1 MIRAAADR
9 RPPGE
14 QNEGNGMVELSP
26 VGREESAFARYRRQP
41 MMLGVFGTNSSGS
54 AGIHTVPS
62 SFEVSWDQSVTIAKM
77 ADDMGFEL
85 FMPLSRWRG
94 FGGKSDYAGETYE
107 TLTYMAGIAAV
118 TRRVMTIVTLH
129 LPMVHPTLAAKAIAT
144 IDHISNGR
152 GGINAVMGWYKAEM
166 GMFGLSPHTPED
178 RYVYGAEW
186 LEIVQRLWSESEP
199 FDHDGRY
206 FQLKSCIGNPKPI
219 QARPPIISAA
229 MSPVG
234 VRFATQ
240 KADFTFA
247 SFQGYDKL
255 REHSRNL
262 RAVAAEVG
270 NPGVGLVC
278 VSLVICRETEAEAK
292 RFHQHLRDNADIVAA
307 RNLSIQSGVDVDAVP
322 RERQEEFLRDMAMSP
337 GNVTLV
343 GTPEQIAAQIAEL
356 RACGVDAL
364 FVGFHD
370 YLEEMPQFGER
381 VMPLLEQMGV
391 RLPVTPAT

>member
-1 MIRAAADR
+1 M
-9 RPPGE
+9 
-14 QNEGNGMVELSP
+14 
-26 VGREESAFARYRRQP
+26 F
-41 MMLGVFGTNSSGS
+41 GVFGTNSSGS

-62 SFEVSWDQSVTIAKM
+62 SFDVSWDQSVTIAKM

-94 FGGKSDYAGETYE
+94 FGGQTDYAGETYE

-118 TRRVMTIVTLH
+118 THRVLTIVTLH
-129 LPMVHPTLAAKAIAT
+129 LPLVHPTLAAKAIAT

-152 GGINAVMGWYKAEM
+152 GGINAVMGWYKADM
-166 GMFGLSPHTPED
+166 AMFGLSPHAPED

-186 LEIVQRLWSESEP
+186 LEIVQRLWSEDEP

-206 FQLKSCIGNPKPI
+206 FHLQGCIGKPKPI

-229 MSPVG
+229 MSPAG

-255 REHSRNL
+255 RDHSRNL
-262 RAVAAEVG
+262 RTVAAEVG
-270 NPGVGLVC
+270 NPDVGLVC
-278 VSLVICRETEAEAK
+278 TALVICRDTEDEAK
-292 RFHQHLRDNADIVAA
+292 RFHRHLRDNADLVAA
-307 RNLSIQSGVDVDAVP
+307 RNLSIQSGVDVDGVP
-322 RERQEEFLRDMAMSP
+322 PEKQEEFLRDMAMSP
-337 GNVTLV
+337 GNITLV
-343 GTPEQIAAQIAEL
+343 GTAEQIAEQISEL

-364 FVGFHD
+364 FIGFHD
-370 YLEEMPQFGER
+370 YLGEMPQFGDR
-381 VMPLLEQMGV
+381 IMPLLEQMGV
-391 RLPVTPAT
+391 RLPVEAAPRV